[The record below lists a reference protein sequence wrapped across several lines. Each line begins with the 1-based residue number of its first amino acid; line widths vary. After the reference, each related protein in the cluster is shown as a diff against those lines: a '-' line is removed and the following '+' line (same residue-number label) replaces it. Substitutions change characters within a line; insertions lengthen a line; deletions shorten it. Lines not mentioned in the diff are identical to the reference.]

1 MIDRPLRLL
10 VLPSLLV
17 AAGLIGWSTTA
28 TAQDVGGF
36 DAASSGDRTFVGIT
50 RPSKS
55 FELAFSNV
63 GKVAEVAVRP
73 GDRVEMDQLLMR
85 QDDRLERARL
95 VELRAEADVAGRI
108 ATARQRADLAA
119 VQEKRTE
126 LARDQG
132 FGNQLELEEA
142 RINRVIAELQTDE
155 EIRQGTAADARVD
168 QLEIQIAQKAV
179 NAPSAGIVRTIE
191 AQVGEMHG
199 PQNPTI
205 ELVVLDPLKVE
216 ILNLPPDRVA
226 SLAKGDEVMVRY
238 GRDGSWQR
246 ATISFIDP
254 IASAE
259 TNEQKVELELP
270 NPELRAAGRE
280 VQVKL
285 ADE

>member
-1 MIDRPLRLL
+1 
-10 VLPSLLV
+10 
-17 AAGLIGWSTTA
+17 
-28 TAQDVGGF
+28 
-36 DAASSGDRTFVGIT
+36 
-50 RPSKS
+50 
-55 FELAFSNV
+55 
-63 GKVAEVAVRP
+63 
-73 GDRVEMDQLLMR
+73 
-85 QDDRLERARL
+85 
-95 VELRAEADVAGRI
+95 
-108 ATARQRADLAA
+108 
-119 VQEKRTE
+119 
-126 LARDQG
+126 
-132 FGNQLELEEA
+132 
-142 RINRVIAELQTDE
+142 
-155 EIRQGTAADARVD
+155 TAADARVD

-238 GRDGSWQR
+238 GRDGSWQP